1 MKVINASNL
10 ISTKSLSIYEGTFY
24 KCKYN
29 MEKEIDAMIEAEN
42 GKLKK

>member
-1 MKVINASNL
+1 MIFNRL
-10 ISTKSLSIYEGTFY
+10 LFY